1 MANFR
6 AKKIPCNAHL
16 IHYIQG
22 GYKKDYIVFLYKK
35 YLFTFIVGIVNMAN
49 DIEAQRY

>member
-16 IHYIQG
+16 IHYI
-22 GYKKDYIVFLYKK
+22 VFLYKK
-35 YLFTFIVGIVNMAN
+35 YLFTFIVGIVNIAN